1 MFIGIPL
8 EDLEGFKQEIDMK
21 IQAQP
26 SLGKFYIFL
35 SIFYLSEQN
44 GIFKNFKNIKYFKVL
59 NPHR

>member
-26 SLGKFYIFL
+26 SLGKFYVFS
-35 SIFYLSEQN
+35 SIIYPSEQI
-44 GIFKNFKNIKYFKVL
+44 GIFKKFKNI
-59 NPHR
+59 N